1 MYKLK
6 PISYSYDA
14 LEPVICKEIME
25 LHYDKHLQGYTN
37 NFNNAVKDT
46 KWDEIDVIDV
56 LKDLNNVDESIRTT
70 VRNNGGGIVNHV
82 LFFEQLKQNVE
93 FSDSNFKQAV
103 INEFGSVENFIEE
116 FSNKCISLFGSGWAW
131 LVLNNGKLEIK
142 QYANQDN
149 PHMDNLIPLMGIDVW
164 EHAYYIQYKNVR
176 PDYVKNIFNI
186 IDWDVVAKRYD
197 EATK

>member
-1 MYKLK
+1 
-6 PISYSYDA
+6 
-14 LEPVICKEIME
+14 ME

-70 VRNNGGGIVNHV
+70 VRNNGGGVVNHV

-149 PHMDNLIPLMGIDVW
+149 PYMDNLIPLMGIDVW